1 MHLNPGCPGSS
12 NDQNLCLLG
21 HSLLSNQECG
31 GGHPANGAHQIDP
44 LQPVE
49 QSLF

>member
-1 MHLNPGCPGSS
+1 MRHSMHKLAGRRRRRM
-12 NDQNLCLLG
+12 
-21 HSLLSNQECG
+21 SL
-31 GGHPANGAHQIDP
+31 IDP